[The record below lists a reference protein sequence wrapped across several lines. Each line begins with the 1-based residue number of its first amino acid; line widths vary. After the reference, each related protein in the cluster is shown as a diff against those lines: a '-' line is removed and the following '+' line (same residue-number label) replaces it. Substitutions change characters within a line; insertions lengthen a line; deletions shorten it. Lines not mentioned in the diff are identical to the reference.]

1 MTHLSFPQLSGKS
14 VNLRELS
21 MDDATTIVILMS
33 YEISKYL
40 YGVPHPYKID
50 DALNFIK
57 SSYKNFCLRN
67 GITFGIEYKNT
78 LESNL
83 SLAGTIGIKEIDYVN
98 KKANIGY
105 WIGKQYQGKGI
116 ATECIKLI
124 VNYAFNILELEEISA
139 YVFTDNNPSIRVLE
153 KNRFVKTSEVNEYHP
168 LLHRYRN
175 SLIYI
180 LKNKNNKLNLN
191 IILYLYQQDMSG
203 VTPI

>member
-1 MTHLSFPQLSGKS
+1 M
-14 VNLRELS
+14 N
-21 MDDATTIVILMS
+21 
-33 YEISKYL
+33 YEIAKYL
-40 YGVPHPYKID
+40 YGVPYPYKFD

-57 SSYKNFCLRN
+57 SSYKNFSLHN

-83 SLAGTIGIKEIDYVN
+83 SLAGPIGIKEIDYVN

-105 WIGKQYQGKGI
+105 WMGKQYQGKGI
-116 ATECIKLI
+116 ATECIKLAI
-124 VNYAFNILELEEISA
+124 NYAFDILELEEISA

-168 LLHRYRN
+168 LSHRYRN

-180 LKNKNNKLNLN
+180 LKNKNNKLN
-191 IILYLYQQDMSG
+191 
-203 VTPI
+203 